1 MANSPIAPVP
11 ETSARAGSFC
21 WILAF
26 AAILRF
32 VALGHKQL
40 WLDEVIQA
48 IHTSPRLSLRQVLTG
63 VTYDRG
69 AAPLDY
75 LIQHYFLRIIGQ
87 STYNLRLQA
96 AFFGALT
103 VIVLYVFVQ
112 GLLGRNVALISSALY
127 AVYPLHHHY
136 SQEARPYALFTLL
149 TVSSYLCFWNLLKS
163 GRRRDWIAYAIVTTL
178 MLYSHYY
185 GVFVIFSQAVFSLA
199 LLSPGIRD
207 TIAGIRK
214 PDLRFLA
221 ALAGVSGLAAALF
234 SLWPILASRTIF
246 GYQPEPVHFGYK
258 LALSF
263 VQQLGDGSFPLALI
277 LIALAV
283 LGGKKLAAENQ
294 TGRLWFLLC
303 WFVLPIPFMF
313 LLLWIKDYFFAIR
326 QFLFL
331 TPALIVLAALGVSDL
346 AELWAGAD
354 ARQWRKK
361 AALLT
366 ALVAIVSLVVIGL
379 HVPDRRE
386 DLRGAGLFLRQT
398 VAASDAVIAP
408 QLSGVLAYYFPQIDQ
423 HVRLAA
429 SLAGLPGVAPTSTIF
444 IVKSAYVSA
453 ADRQLID
460 TAVVNAPAA
469 RKIEFRDIEIIEIGS
484 ARQ

>member
-1 MANSPIAPVP
+1 MAHSPIAPAP
-11 ETSARAGSFC
+11 ETSARPRSFC

-48 IHTSPRLSLRQVLTG
+48 IHTSPQLSLRQVLTG

-75 LIQHYFLRIIGQ
+75 LIQHYLVRLIGP

-96 AFFGALT
+96 AFFGTFT
-103 VIVLYVFVQ
+103 VIVLYVLVQ
-112 GLLGRNVALISSALY
+112 RLLGRNIALISAALY

-149 TVSSYLCFWNLLKS
+149 TASSYLCFWNLLKS
-163 GRRRDWIAYAIVTTL
+163 GRRRDWIAYAVVTTL

-185 GVFVIFSQAVFSLA
+185 GAFVMFSQAAFSFA
-199 LLSPGIRD
+199 LLSGGLRQTVAEIRSVD
-207 TIAGIRK
+207 FQ
-214 PDLRFLA
+214 FLA
-221 ALAGVSGLAAALF
+221 ALTGVSALAAALF
-234 SLWPILASRTIF
+234 APWPILASRTIF

-283 LGGKKLAAENQ
+283 LGANKLAAENQ
-294 TGRLWFLLC
+294 TRRLWFLLC
-303 WFVLPIPFMF
+303 WFALPIPFMF

-331 TPALIVLAALGVSDL
+331 TPALIILAAVGVARL

-354 ARQWRKK
+354 ILQRHKK
-361 AALLT
+361 ADLIT
-366 ALVAIVSLVVIGL
+366 ALVATVSLVVIGL

-386 DLRGAGLFLRQT
+386 DLRGAGLFLRQNVT
-398 VAASDAVIAP
+398 ASDVVIAP
-408 QLSGVLAYYFPQIDQ
+408 QLSGVLAYYFPEIDQ
-423 HVRLAA
+423 HAHPAA
-429 SLAGLPGVAPTSTIF
+429 DLAGLVGAAPPSMIF

-460 TAVVNAPAA
+460 TAVAKAPGA
-469 RKIEFRDIEIIEIGS
+469 RRIEFRDIEIVEIGS
-484 ARQ
+484 LRQ